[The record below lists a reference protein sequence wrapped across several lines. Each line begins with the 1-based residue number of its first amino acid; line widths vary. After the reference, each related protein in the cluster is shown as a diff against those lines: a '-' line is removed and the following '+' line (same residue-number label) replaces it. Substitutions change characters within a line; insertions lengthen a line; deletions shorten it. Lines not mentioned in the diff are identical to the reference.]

1 MQGSNLTL
9 AKDWQ
14 DMISY
19 GLFSHFE
26 AVEPIVR
33 EIFSVVIPLDLEAEG
48 QRSNSTLAKTPQAV
62 IPYRLLSH
70 FKVLE
75 PIIREV

>member
-9 AKDWQ
+9 AKDLQ

-26 AVEPIVR
+26 AVEPIIR
-33 EIFSVVIPLDLEAEG
+33 EIFSVITPLDHEAG
-48 QRSNSTLAKTPQAV
+48 GRRSNSTLAKTSQAM

-75 PIIREV
+75 PITREV